1 MPAWK
6 YLSYGAGQLGVMI
19 VVRYFFQWL
28 IFFCE
33 GRDTGKGALFS
44 ASIVGLLFFAF
55 RVFDAVADPLAGAF
69 GDSWVKRGRQRRT
82 LIWFS
87 FAVPAI
93 GLTLIFAPTYD
104 MGAALRWVLLS
115 AGMFVFFVGYTLYA
129 IPYWALVEDYAE
141 GQERVRTR
149 LSNMLGAGVLL
160 ATGVVFVLSGI
171 VIDKI
176 GFLPGAIIFGIAGTL
191 LMMLPYFAAPPSGGR
206 ADPSGSSAPLREV
219 LTSSLKDRRFFALIV
234 LYVGSQMSFTMMT
247 SAAPFIAT
255 DLLGGTKAD
264 VAKLLGP
271 FLVGSL
277 LSFAFVPRLARAL
290 GWERATLVATL
301 ALGVAYAGAGLL
313 GQGIIG
319 GPMTTAML
327 VFAAA
332 GPGAA
337 VVLGLEGEAI
347 ARCAQEGQHKSTA
360 VYFGVFNFVVKAM
373 NGVALSLTGVMAD
386 MGTRGAIRAMPITAG
401 LLCAVGVLA
410 YFVIRRTARSTPV
423 AA

>member
-1 MPAWK
+1 MPPWK
-6 YLSYGAGQLGVMI
+6 YLLYGAGQLGVMI
-19 VVRYFFQWL
+19 VARYFFQWL

-44 ASIVGLLFFAF
+44 ASVVGFVFFAF

-69 GDSWVKRGRQRRT
+69 GDSWVKKGRERRT
-82 LIWFS
+82 LIWFF
-87 FAVPAI
+87 FAVPAV
-93 GLTLIFAPTYD
+93 GLALIFAPTSD
-104 MGAALRWVLLS
+104 MGSALRWVFLS
-115 AGMFVFFVGYTLYA
+115 VGMFVFFVGYTLYA

-141 GQERVRTR
+141 GQDHVRTR

-160 ATGVVFVLSGI
+160 ATGVVFVVSGLL
-171 VIDKI
+171 IDKL
-176 GFLPGAIIFGIAGTL
+176 GFLPGAIVFGLIGTA
-191 LMMLPYFAAPPSGGR
+191 LMVLPYFAAPRSGGK
-206 ADPSGSSAPLREV
+206 ADPSATAAPLREV
-219 LTSSLKDRRFFALIV
+219 LISSLKDRRFFALIL

-277 LSFAFVPRLARAL
+277 LSFAFVPRLARSL
-290 GWERATLVATL
+290 GWERATLWATL

-319 GPMTTAML
+319 SPMTTAML

-373 NGVALSLTGVMAD
+373 NGVALSLTGVMAE
-386 MGTRGAIRAMPITAG
+386 MGSKGAVRAMPITAG
-401 LLCAVGVLA
+401 LLCALGVLS
-410 YFVIRRTARSTPV
+410 YFVVRR
-423 AA
+423 AAPAQAAS

>member
-313 GQGIIG
+313 GQG
-319 GPMTTAML
+319 
-327 VFAAA
+327 
-332 GPGAA
+332 
-337 VVLGLEGEAI
+337 
-347 ARCAQEGQHKSTA
+347 
-360 VYFGVFNFVVKAM
+360 
-373 NGVALSLTGVMAD
+373 
-386 MGTRGAIRAMPITAG
+386 
-401 LLCAVGVLA
+401 
-410 YFVIRRTARSTPV
+410 RR
-423 AA
+423 